1 MHEVKSDRSHSHLHV
16 LVAEDDAL
24 IAFDVEQTLVA
35 QFGFKVSVVHKLS
48 DGLRVLAD
56 DPPHLAVLDVNLDGE
71 DIAPLASSLAQ
82 SGAPIVFVSGY
93 RSHPLEL
100 LADGLTIEKPHST
113 EDLVRMIHDALGRLA
128 A

>member
-1 MHEVKSDRSHSHLHV
+1 MHEVKSERGHSHLHV

-48 DGLRVLAD
+48 DGLGVLGA

-71 DIAPLASSLAQ
+71 DIAPLASQLAAL
-82 SGAPIVFVSGY
+82 GAPIVFLSGY

-100 LADGLTIEKPHST
+100 LADGRTIEKPHST
-113 EDLVRMIHDALGRLA
+113 EDLVSMIRAALGRLPA
-128 A
+128 